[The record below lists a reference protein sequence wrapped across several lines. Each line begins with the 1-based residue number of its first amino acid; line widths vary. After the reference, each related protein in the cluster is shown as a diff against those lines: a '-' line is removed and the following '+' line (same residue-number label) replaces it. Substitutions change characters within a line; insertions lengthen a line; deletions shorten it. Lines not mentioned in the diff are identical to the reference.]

1 MAKPIELCTTE
12 ADPMARV
19 LKQLNGPSALA
30 DALTEKLGIR
40 ITPQR
45 VNGWRNEDVKMPIEM
60 AFHIEALTGH
70 VVLAEELRPDRAQS
84 IKTMR
89 DDLARFHVQKAV
101 AE

>member
-45 VNGWRNEDVKMPIEM
+45 VNGWRNE
-60 AFHIEALTGH
+60 
-70 VVLAEELRPDRAQS
+70 ELRPDRAQS

-89 DDLARFHVQKAV
+89 DDLARFHVQKDV